1 MTPRTAI
8 SSIPI
13 ATQHFPREVT
23 ARAPLHMATHGA
35 ACSIRLKGAPYYVEH
50 GNPCSIKH
58 LRPDQIRVSPRSTS
72 CCASILRSRLGVVLH
87 MRYLGVLR
95 STFSPAI
102 RLLVDALR
110 FLRAIWPLSGCAAT
124 CLSRPCMVAMEWF
137 QLFHDTASFNNSDGS
152 LTVER
157 QKTY

>member
-1 MTPRTAI
+1 MSLIVHDSADCNFVNADCYTTLPMRSYA
-8 SSIPI
+8 
-13 ATQHFPREVT
+13 
-23 ARAPLHMATHGA
+23 ARAFTHGDA
-35 ACSIRLKGAPYYVEH
+35 WSRLFDTLKGAPYHIEH

-58 LRPDQIRVSPRSTS
+58 LRPDQIRVSPRSTP

-95 STFSPAI
+95 QSFSPAI

-137 QLFHDTASFNNSDGS
+137 QLFSRHSVFQQLGRNFDG
-152 LTVER
+152 
-157 QKTY
+157 